1 MPVTD
6 DDAASRMRL
15 AWLRL
20 HTLPGGR
27 WLFSR
32 LLGRMI
38 PYTGSIRPEVLALE
52 PGFARVRMRDSPRVR
67 NHLRS
72 VHAIALTNLAEVTSG
87 LAMTV
92 ALPASV
98 RGIVI
103 GLSVGFEKK
112 ARGTLTAE
120 CRCTV
125 PLVTGPMEFP
135 VTAIVHDAVGDTV
148 AQATVVWLLSLRN

>member
-6 DDAASRMRL
+6 DDAAGRMRL
-15 AWLRL
+15 AWQRL
-20 HTLPGGR
+20 HGIPGGR

-32 LLGRMI
+32 VLGRMI
-38 PYTGSIRPEVLALE
+38 PYTGSIRPQVLVLE
-52 PGFARVRMRDSPRVR
+52 PGFARVRMRDRPRVR

-87 LAMTV
+87 LAMTF
-92 ALPASV
+92 ALPATI

-125 PLVTGPMEFP
+125 PEVTTRMEFP
-135 VTAIVHDAVGDTV
+135 VTAVVLDGVGDTV
-148 AQATVVWLLSLRN
+148 ALATVVWLLAPRN